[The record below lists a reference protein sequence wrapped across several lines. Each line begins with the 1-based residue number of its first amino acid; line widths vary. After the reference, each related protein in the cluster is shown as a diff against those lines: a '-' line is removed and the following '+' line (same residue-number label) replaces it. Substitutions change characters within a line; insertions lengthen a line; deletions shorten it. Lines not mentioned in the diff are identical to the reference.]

1 MSAPSGQ
8 TYPAVNPY
16 PTGAASSPGPGASP
30 AGGAPP
36 PPPSV
41 SGSGAPAAGPGSG
54 FPPRSGLAGMQPNS
68 YASAPIPNM
77 APGAGIRGGL
87 PEEKNVAQL
96 VKENTNVYA
105 RKFQALLDRSTP
117 HVLERWLVTLG
128 LFLLFALNVVLRQ
141 GWYIVCYALAIY
153 LLNLFLAFLQ
163 PRFDPSL
170 AADLAAD
177 DVEEGAPGLPG
188 SEAKSPGGIRG
199 LMKGFSSGG
208 EDEEFRPF
216 IRRLPEFKFWYSAT
230 KANGI
235 ALLCTITRATD
246 VPVYWPILVI
256 YFLTLFG
263 LTMRRQIQHMIKYKY
278 VPFDLGKKT
287 RYGGKK

>member
-1 MSAPSGQ
+1 MSAPGQ
-8 TYPAVNPY
+8 SYPAINPY
-16 PTGAASSPGPGASP
+16 PSAGP
-30 AGGAPP
+30 GGAPP
-36 PPPSV
+36 S
-41 SGSGAPAAGPGSG
+41 SSESGAPPPGPGSSGRPSAGPGSG
-54 FPPRSGLAGMQPNS
+54 FPPRSGLAGMTPNS
-68 YASAPIPNM
+68 YASTPIPNM
-77 APGAGIRGGL
+77 APGSGIRGGL
-87 PEEKNVAQL
+87 PEEKNVAQI

-117 HVLERWLVTLG
+117 HVMERWLVTLG

-153 LLNLFLAFLQ
+153 ILNLFLAFLQ

-188 SEAKSPGGIRG
+188 SENKSSSGGLKG
-199 LMKGFSSGG
+199 LMSGFSNSG

-230 KANGI
+230 KATAI
-235 ALLCTITRATD
+235 ALTCTITRATD

-287 RYGGKK
+287 RYGKK

>member
-1 MSAPSGQ
+1 MNFQNGPS
-8 TYPAVNPY
+8 YPAVNPY
-16 PTGAASSPGPGASP
+16 PASGAAPPPGPGQSP
-30 AGGAPP
+30 AQGGANNGP
-36 PPPSV
+36 V
-41 SGSGAPAAGPGSG
+41 GGPGSG

-68 YASAPIPNM
+68 YSSAPIPNLT
-77 APGAGIRGGL
+77 PGSGIRGGL

-117 HVLERWLVTLG
+117 HVMERWLVTLG
-128 LFLLFALNVVLRQ
+128 LFLLFVLNVILRQ

-163 PRFDPSL
+163 PRFDPSI
-170 AADLAAD
+170 AEDLAAD

-188 SEAKSPGGIRG
+188 AHENKPTTPGGLKG
-199 LMKGFSSGG
+199 LMSGFSNGG
-208 EDEEFRPF
+208 DDEEFRPF

-230 KANGI
+230 KATGL
-235 ALLCTITRATD
+235 ALLSTITRATD

-287 RYGGKK
+287 RYGKK

>member
-1 MSAPSGQ
+1 MSSNGQPSS
-8 TYPAVNPY
+8 YPAVDPY
-16 PTGAASSPGPGASP
+16 PP
-30 AGGAPP
+30 AGGPP
-36 PPPSV
+36 PTGGAGASGVPS
-41 SGSGAPAAGPGSG
+41 AGPGSG
-54 FPPRSGLAGMQPNS
+54 FPPRSGLAGMTPHS
-68 YASAPIPNM
+68 LASAPIPNM
-77 APGAGIRGGL
+77 APGSGMRGGL

-96 VKENTNVYA
+96 VKENTNIYA

-117 HVLERWLVTLG
+117 HTTERWLATAILFT
-128 LFLLFALNVVLRQ
+128 LFLLNVVLRQ
-141 GWYIVCYALAIY
+141 GWYIVCYGLAIY
-153 LLNLFLAFLQ
+153 ILNLFLAFLQ

-188 SEAKSPGGIRG
+188 SGGAKSPSGLKG
-199 LMKGFSSGG
+199 LMSGFTSGN

-216 IRRLPEFKFWYSAT
+216 IRRLPEFKFWYNAT
-230 KANGI
+230 KAI
-235 ALLCTITRATD
+235 TISLTCTLTRATD

-287 RYGGKK
+287 RYGRK